1 MDEIKRNDE
10 ENKLYICV
18 VIWFIISTIII
29 TPILFQF
36 MPEGR
41 FPLGTQVHQIFTW
54 VWWICGLSTLI
65 FLFIKKMA
73 GNFSGTVLVVVMG
86 PVVTLTI
93 GLFYALKKFKVIKL

>member
-1 MDEIKRNDE
+1 MNEIE
-10 ENKLYICV
+10 TKLYTWSTIC
-18 VIWFIISTIII
+18 FIISTIIMI
-29 TPILFQF
+29 PIVFQF
-36 MPEGR
+36 TPEGR
-41 FPLGTQVHQIFTW
+41 FPPGTQIHQIFTW